1 MSLKKVNHLAGNS
14 QVIDKEKVLKKPK
27 QSWWLS
33 GLKYLNLDYRVK
45 AGALQLTMFIVVV
58 IAMLLAAFIMLLH
71 THKTFKVQTG
81 FVIETISNVDK
92 GINYALQN
100 KLQLNDTTLVNLQ
113 DEDFKTLKVHRSF
126 WGVFEK
132 VIAVSNIKHKT
143 FKKIAL
149 VGASQLD
156 INRTALYLE
165 EQNRPL
171 VVVGNTKI
179 QGDVYL
185 PKQGVRTG
193 NISGHS
199 YYGNQLIYG
208 NIKTSQSIPKLQ
220 QETLNQIKKSNKTYR
235 NINTDQFLDL
245 SIKRTYQNSFYKPI
259 QIIYNTETINLSEIS
274 LTGHILVQ
282 SETKIIVD
290 ATSNLKD
297 VVLIAPTI
305 QIKNNVEGTFQAFA
319 TKEIKVGNHCKLNYP
334 SALVLNEKIQMTNSN
349 TSNNLK
355 DIPSI
360 KIAKGSKIKGVVAYF
375 GSTKGYKAQILIE
388 EKATVIGEVY
398 CDRNLELLG
407 SVYGSVLTSGF
418 VANQSGSVY
427 QNHIYNGTIMVSNLA
442 EEYVGLP
449 FKNSKKDVAK
459 WLY

>member
-1 MSLKKVNHLAGNS
+1 MKIFKL
-14 QVIDKEKVLKKPK
+14 
-27 QSWWLS
+27 
-33 GLKYLNLDYRVK
+33 K

-58 IAMLLAAFIMLLH
+58 IALLLAVFIVLLH

-81 FVIETISNVDK
+81 FVIETISNVDN

-100 KLQLNDTTLVNLQ
+100 KLQLNDTTLINLQ
-113 DEDFKTLKVHRSF
+113 DEDYKTLKVHQDF

-132 VIAVSNIKHKT
+132 VIAVSNIKNKT

-149 VGASQLD
+149 VGASQPNV
-156 INRTALYLE
+156 NRTALYLE

-208 NIKTSQSIPKLQ
+208 NTKTSQFLPKLQ
-220 QETLNQIKKSNKTYR
+220 LETLNQIKNFNKTYR
-235 NINTDQFLDL
+235 NIDADQFLDL
-245 SIKRTYQNSFYKPI
+245 NIKRTYLNSFYKPL
-259 QIIYNTETINLSEIS
+259 QAIYNRETIVLSEVS

-290 ATSNLKD
+290 VTSNLKD
-297 VVLIAPTI
+297 VVLVAPII
-305 QIKNNVEGTFQAFA
+305 QIKNNVEGVFQAFA
-319 TKEIKVGNHCKLNYP
+319 TKEITVGNNCKLNYP
-334 SALVLNEKIQMTNSN
+334 TSLVLEEKVQTNLHEATN
-349 TSNNLK
+349 HKETPL
-355 DIPSI
+355 I
-360 KIAKGSKIKGVVAYF
+360 KIKKGSKIKGSVIYL
-375 GSTKGYKAQILIE
+375 GTTSNYKAQILID
-388 EKATVIGEVY
+388 EKTTIIGEVY
-398 CDRNLELLG
+398 CNRNLELLG
-407 SVYGSVLTSGF
+407 NVYGSVFASGF

-427 QNHIYNGTIMVSNLA
+427 QNHIYNGTIIVNNLV
-442 EEYVGLP
+442 EEYVGLT

>member
-1 MSLKKVNHLAGNS
+1 MKH
-14 QVIDKEKVLKKPK
+14 IF
-27 QSWWLS
+27 
-33 GLKYLNLDYRVK
+33 KYLNLDYRVK
-45 AGALQLTMFIVVV
+45 AGALQFTMFIGVV
-58 IAMLLAAFIMLLH
+58 IALLLAAFIILIH
-71 THKTFKVQTG
+71 TYKTFKVQTD
-81 FVIETISNVDK
+81 FLKESIENSDK

-100 KLQLNDTTLVNLQ
+100 KLQLNDTTLINLQ
-113 DEDFKTLKVHRSF
+113 DEDFKTLKVHRNF

-132 VIAVSNIKHKT
+132 VIAVSNIKNKT

-149 VGASQLD
+149 VGASQPD
-156 INRTALYLE
+156 ANRTALYLE

-208 NIKTSQSIPKLQ
+208 NAKTSQSLPKLQ
-220 QETLNQIKKSNKTYR
+220 NEILNQIATINKVYR
-235 NINTDQFLDL
+235 NIDENQFLDL
-245 SIKRTYQNSFYKPI
+245 SIKRTYLNSFYKPL
-259 QIIYNTETINLSEIS
+259 QVIYSRETIVLSEVL

-290 ATSNLKD
+290 GASKLKD
-297 VVLIAPTI
+297 VVLVAPII
-305 QIKNNVEGTFQAFA
+305 QIKNNVEGAFQAFA
-319 TKEIKVGNHCKLNYP
+319 TKEIRVGSRCKLNYP
-334 SALVLNEKIQMTNSN
+334 TALILNEEKIVTNSN
-349 TSNNLK
+349 TSNNLEN
-355 DIPSI
+355 IPFI
-360 KIAKGSKIKGVVAYF
+360 KINKDSKIKGIVAYL
-375 GSTKGYKAQILIE
+375 GGIKNYKTQILID
-388 EKATVIGEVY
+388 EKATIIGEVY
-398 CDRNLELLG
+398 CNRNLELLG
-407 SVYGSVLTSGF
+407 NVYGSVFTSGF

-427 QNHIYNGTIMVSNLA
+427 QNHIYNGTIIVNNLS